1 MTLIYTWD
9 DQTWVIICKVI
20 TGLELF
26 IRFGLFLKVVH
37 FVENNIWPNCQE
49 QPIFY
54 IIVKISYY
62 DLLGNSKKNNKKEVK
77 MAKCKIKVSHG
88 NLMHSRM
95 RSLLLYILACNPC
108 KCTRFL
114 FIIFCCIF
122 IAFQKYFSFLYNII
136 KSKSNHTSS

>member
-1 MTLIYTWD
+1 MAKRICLHKLHRTLLIDKSVLNWNWEKKWRHYFMRMKFSRSIIYTWVRRKRVCKWVWVLTLIYTWD

-62 DLLGNSKKNNKKEVK
+62 DLLGNNKNNL
-77 MAKCKIKVSHG
+77 IKRG
-88 NLMHSRM
+88 KN
-95 RSLLLYILACNPC
+95 N
-108 KCTRFL
+108 
-114 FIIFCCIF
+114 
-122 IAFQKYFSFLYNII
+122 
-136 KSKSNHTSS
+136 